1 MLQTCDS
8 TFVYPEHYK
17 KHLRIHSGDKVTR
30 SEEGILF
37 QTLNNAAFFFFS
49 LSRTCARC
57 VEKRSTVV
65 ITEMHI
71 DLCIAPRSRTNVWY
85 ADKDL

>member
-37 QTLNNAAFFFFS
+37 QTLNNAAFFFS
-49 LSRTCARC
+49 PSAVHVRG
-57 VEKRSTVV
+57 
-65 ITEMHI
+65 
-71 DLCIAPRSRTNVWY
+71 VW
-85 ADKDL
+85 KSVQQSW